1 MLLIMHLQELELFK
15 HLSGSLH
22 FAATSKACN
31 ISPSALSRTIKR
43 LEEELGQDLF
53 IRDNRRVELTRA
65 GERYLLFTEK
75 VLNEHK
81 ALKDYYKEQELTLR
95 GTLRIYG
102 SVTAS
107 YTILTDI
114 LGSFQNRYPEVHI
127 DLKTGSAA
135 NAIDEVLKGNTDIS
149 VAAKPDKLRDSL
161 IFRELAV
168 TPLYFVMPKKEC
180 PVREIITQTRIN
192 WEKVPFILSE
202 SGIGRNRIDRW
213 FRHNHLHPQ
222 VYGQV
227 SGNEAILAMVGL
239 GLGIGL
245 VPGLVLD
252 KSPLINDIEIIKNA
266 PELAPY
272 TVGICTTRR
281 LLSSPLV
288 AALWESSGNSIL
300 NHPPL

>member
-1 MLLIMHLQELELFK
+1 MHLQELELFK
-15 HLSGSLH
+15 HLAGSLH
-22 FAATSKACN
+22 FATTSRACN

-43 LEEELGQDLF
+43 LEEELDQDLF
-53 IRDNRRVELTRA
+53 IRDNRRVELTKA
-65 GERYLLFTEK
+65 GERYLIFAEK
-75 VLNEHK
+75 VLNEHISLK
-81 ALKDYYKEQELTLR
+81 AFYKQQATTLR

-114 LGSFQNRYPEVHI
+114 LGSFQNKYPGVHI

-161 IFRELAV
+161 VFRELAV

-180 PVREIITQTRIN
+180 QVRKIIIKDKIN
-192 WEKVPFILSE
+192 WEKVPFILAE

-222 VYGQV
+222 VYARV

-252 KSPLINDIEIIKNA
+252 KSPLKNDIEIIKNA
-266 PELAPY
+266 PELSPY
-272 TVGICTTRR
+272 TVGLCTTRR
-281 LLSSPLV
+281 LLSSPLI
-288 AALWESSGNSIL
+288 AALWESSGKL
-300 NHPPL
+300 VFNHSSL

>member
-1 MLLIMHLQELELFK
+1 MHLQELELFK
-15 HLSGSLH
+15 HLAGSLH
-22 FAATSKACN
+22 FATTSKACN

-43 LEEELGQDLF
+43 LEEELNQNLF
-53 IRDNRRVELTRA
+53 IRDNRRVELTSA
-65 GERYLLFTEK
+65 GKRYLLFAEK
-75 VLNEHK
+75 VLNEHN
-81 ALKDYYKEQELTLR
+81 ALKDFYKQQELTLR

-114 LGSFQNRYPEVHI
+114 LGNFQNRYPDVHI

-135 NAIDEVLKGNTDIS
+135 NAINEVLKGNTDIS
-149 VAAKPDKLRDSL
+149 VAAKPDNLRDAL
-161 IFRELAV
+161 AFKELAV
-168 TPLYFVMPKKEC
+168 TPLYFVIPKKEC
-180 PVREIITQTRIN
+180 PVREKIFQNRIN

-213 FRHNHLHPQ
+213 FRQNHLHP
-222 VYGQV
+222 YIYAKV

-252 KSPLINDIEIIKNA
+252 KSPLINDIEIIKKA

-272 TVGICTTRR
+272 TVGICTTKR
-281 LLSSPLV
+281 LLASPLIK
-288 AALWESSGNSIL
+288 AFWESSGESVL